1 MTQNHWIKALLI
13 NASAALLYLTFG
25 WVSTGLTTS
34 PEYFTPVWIPTGI
47 CTLFVLLWQ
56 KKAYPGIILG
66 SIAFHFY
73 FYHGSISENALLIWI
88 WQNFNYIPGILIQCL
103 FAEKILLGFAKDP
116 MFHPGIYTLFKTL
129 LLSALLALVV
139 PLWTNLDYLLVGSDN
154 SLLTWL
160 ASLGRWWLGDFLG
173 ILCLI
178 PLAILL
184 KQMAPGESR
193 ARIIRYAFPIIAF
206 LICLV
211 VGYRVI
217 ADHEVESV
225 RTRFEQEM
233 VNAKIYLTEET
244 RDILNEME
252 LMKIHFLQDGG
263 TTNEKFNQQAEQVLT
278 THTSIQAFNWVSLIR
293 PEDMASWEKM
303 LTNRQPD
310 SAGFKQRIGDELH
323 PLALPLQQPFALA
336 ITHTYPYESNKAVYG
351 LDISRFS
358 RNALE
363 DALTTGTPQMTP
375 PFRLTQENGEQIGIV
390 INYPSHQAN
399 WHELPASYKS
409 GELGFFNVPIRMDDY
424 VFSKWSPATYH
435 GLTLELHDVTD
446 ADSPALLSR
455 IANGAIARQS
465 QESQEYGASIFT
477 ESTTIPVLN
486 RTWEIKLKAD
496 REYLALYHSSAPF
509 ILLAIGLSACFLLG
523 NYNLGNYLRTHLIEK
538 TVEEQTRELRQAKT
552 EAEQLSQAKSEFL
565 AVMSHEIRTPMNGM
579 ISTSELLK
587 EGPLTPEQAELAK
600 IIEMSANTLLM
611 LINDILDFSKLEA
624 GKASLDQQPF
634 DPYEVGQIVEA
645 TFRAKVSEKGLRF
658 RLESNQDTTINK
670 ALIGDEARLVQVVMN
685 LVSNAVKFTSEG
697 EILLRTEVHELDDGQ
712 AELFF
717 QVRDTGIGI
726 PKEKQQELF
735 EPFTQADVSSTRR
748 YGGTGLGLAIIKRI
762 VDLLHGSVELN
773 SEPGQGSDFQVR
785 IKLQCSD
792 DFGTT
797 IQTETR
803 SPIAD
808 SSGVVPNTVLLVE
821 DNIQNQ
827 RLMELLF
834 KKLGVQAHLAEDGES
849 AVTMAAENHYSMI
862 FMDCRLPG
870 MDGYEATRLIRSAES
885 GGKHTPIVALTANRY
900 EDAMKDCDAAG
911 MDDYIGKPVTIQSI
925 RAAIEKWAQPER
937 SSEE

>member
-1 MTQNHWIKALLI
+1 
-13 NASAALLYLTFG
+13 
-25 WVSTGLTTS
+25 
-34 PEYFTPVWIPTGI
+34 
-47 CTLFVLLWQ
+47 
-56 KKAYPGIILG
+56 
-66 SIAFHFY
+66 
-73 FYHGSISENALLIWI
+73 
-88 WQNFNYIPGILIQCL
+88 
-103 FAEKILLGFAKDP
+103 
-116 MFHPGIYTLFKTL
+116 
-129 LLSALLALVV
+129 
-139 PLWTNLDYLLVGSDN
+139 LWTNLDYLLVGSDN

-178 PLAILL
+178 PLAIFLVQAS
-184 KQMAPGESR
+184 KKESLS
-193 ARIIRYAFPIIAF
+193 RIIRYASPVIVF
-206 LICLV
+206 LVCLV

-217 ADHEVESV
+217 ANHEVQSV
-225 RTRFEQEM
+225 RQRFDQE
-233 VNAKIYLTEET
+233 LTTAENQLLEEV
-244 RDILNEME
+244 RDILNEVE
-252 LMKIHFLQDGG
+252 LIKIQFLQDGG
-263 TTNEKFNQQAEQVLT
+263 ISDEKFTVQAQQILT
-278 THTSIQAFNWVSLIR
+278 IHETIQAFNWVSLIR
-293 PEDMASWEKM
+293 AEDLVNLEKD
-303 LTNRQPD
+303 LIAKHPNSQ
-310 SAGFKQRIGDELH
+310 GFTRRIGNGLEHLPK
-323 PLALPLQQPFALA
+323 PLEQSFILA
-336 ITHTYPYESNKAVYG
+336 ITNTIPYEENQAAFG
-351 LDISRFS
+351 MDISMFS
-358 RNALE
+358 RASLENALK
-363 DALTTGTPQMTP
+363 TGDPQITP
-375 PFRLTQENGEQIGIV
+375 PLRFAQERGEQTSV
-390 INYPSHQAN
+390 VFLYPSHQTS
-399 WHELPASYKS
+399 WDQLPGLFAS
-409 GELGFFNVPIRMDDY
+409 GELGFFTIPLRMDDF
-424 VFSKWSPATYH
+424 VSCKWQPDTYQ
-435 GLTLELHDVTD
+435 GLSLEIHDVSDPNTP
-446 ADSPALLSR
+446 PALLSR
-455 IANGAIARQS
+455 IVDGNVASHSSDFSGDGS
-465 QESQEYGASIFT
+465 SIFVASR
-477 ESTTIPVLN
+477 EFSILN
-486 RTWEIKLKAD
+486 RTWKTTLSAS
-496 REYLALYHSSAPF
+496 REYLALYHSSTPF
-509 ILLAIGLSACFLLG
+509 IILAIGLVACFLLG
-523 NYNLGNYLRTHLIEK
+523 NYTLGNYLRTHLIEK
-538 TVEEQTRELRQAKT
+538 TVELQTRELRKAKT
-552 EAEQLSQAKSEFL
+552 EAEQLSHAKSEFL

-624 GKASLDQQPF
+624 GKASLEQASF
-634 DPYEVGQIVEA
+634 DPYEVGKIVEA
-645 TFRAKVSEKGLRF
+645 TFRAKVREKGLRF
-658 RLESNQDTTINK
+658 RLESNQDKELNK
-670 ALIGDEARLVQVVMN
+670 ALMGDEARLVQVVMN

-717 QVRDTGIGI
+717 QVKDTGIGI

-797 IQTETR
+797 IQTEKR

-900 EDAMKDCDAAG
+900 EDAIKDCDAAG